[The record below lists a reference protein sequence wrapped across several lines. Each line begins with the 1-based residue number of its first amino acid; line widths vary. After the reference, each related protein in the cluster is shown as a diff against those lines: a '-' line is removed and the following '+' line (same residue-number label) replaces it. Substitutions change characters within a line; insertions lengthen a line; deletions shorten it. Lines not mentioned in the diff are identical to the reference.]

1 MMCFLLLGVR
11 CFRGVVAEI
20 TEDMPVDP
28 TSPEDQL
35 YAALF
40 ASDPTRVARL
50 ANDID
55 IWLVTHMVDMLET
68 LGLPEHSTL
77 V

>member
-1 MMCFLLLGVR
+1 M
-11 CFRGVVAEI
+11 AEI

-28 TSPEDQL
+28 TSFEEQI

-40 ASDPTRVARL
+40 AADPARAARI

-55 IWLVTHMVDMLET
+55 IWLVTHMVDLLET
-68 LGLPEHSTL
+68 LGLPEQSTL